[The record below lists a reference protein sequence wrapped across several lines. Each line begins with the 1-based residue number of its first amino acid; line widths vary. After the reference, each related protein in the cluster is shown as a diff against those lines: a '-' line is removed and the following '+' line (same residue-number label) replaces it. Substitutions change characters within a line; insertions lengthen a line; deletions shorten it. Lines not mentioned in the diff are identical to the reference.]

1 MIRKT
6 LAQKAGVFLLSLF
19 IFSISNNFYSEAATP
34 IALNVQATTL
44 ASPIKSTYTGSL
56 SASITTTAP
65 NTILVAYVS
74 WEGGT
79 SVGPNS
85 ALSSF
90 TDGSST
96 NLTWTKR
103 IGYYNTATQSYTGTQ
118 SQEVWWAFAPNIGR
132 YTGTANWVSTNVDA
146 SALNLM
152 AFTGVDQSSPWDSS
166 SATRLP
172 AGTLSA
178 QFSTINSNTYLLGF
192 FANDYPATPATPL
205 PSGTVSQISYVTNGG
220 GNLNQYSY
228 VIGGAVASVQNNIN
242 LGWTSVSN
250 NLEISYVIL
259 DALKASG
266 QNVPISINSIA
277 AARKNQTANIVL
289 GLPSSTGK
297 VSVYANGRPVARCTN
312 ISVGAIGTYTCPWK
326 PTTTGMNNIYATF
339 TDSGSSTVTSTT
351 SIVSVQVLNRTTT
364 R

>member
-44 ASPIKSTYTGSL
+44 ASPYNSTYTGSL

-79 SVGPNS
+79 TGGPNS

-103 IGYYNTATQSYTGTQ
+103 IGYYNTATQS
-118 SQEVWWAFAPNIGR
+118 QEVWWAFAPNIGT
-132 YTGTANWVSTNVDA
+132 YTGTANWVSTNVDD

-166 SATRLP
+166 SATTLP

-178 QFSTINSNTYLLGF
+178 QFSTIKSNTYLLGF
-192 FANDYPATPATPL
+192 FANDMPATPATPL

-220 GNLNQYSY
+220 ARWYQYSY

-250 NLEISYVIL
+250 YLSTSYVIL

-277 AARKNQTANIVL
+277 AAQKNQTANIVL

-297 VSVYANGRPVARCTN
+297 VSVYANGRPVARCFN
-312 ISVGAIGTYTCPWK
+312 ISVGAVSSFTCPWK
-326 PTTTGMNNIYATF
+326 PTTSGATNIYATF
-339 TDSGSSTVTSTT
+339 QETGSPSISSRTSTVNLF
-351 SIVSVQVLNRTTT
+351 VNKRTTA